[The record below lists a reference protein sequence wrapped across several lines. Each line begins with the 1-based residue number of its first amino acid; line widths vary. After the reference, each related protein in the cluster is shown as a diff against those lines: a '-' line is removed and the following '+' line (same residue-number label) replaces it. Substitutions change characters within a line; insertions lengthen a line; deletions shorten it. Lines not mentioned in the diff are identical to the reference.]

1 MITEDKE
8 LLLKDL
14 CSRLPYGVICEG
26 VQVCSYG
33 EHEAFGK
40 LDSVNRDSS
49 VYIDDYYCDIN
60 TVKPY
65 LRPMSSM
72 TKEEAIEMYF
82 TVDVNVDDSRNVI
95 NCDVSR
101 DKISFL
107 LEHNGN
113 YVGHRV
119 LFFNDIY
126 SLAQMDWLNKHHF
139 DYRGLIPMGLA
150 LEAPEGMYKIE

>member
-1 MITEDKE
+1 MTQEEKQ

-14 CSRLPYGVICEG
+14 CGRLPYGVIVWFKNAEETSGQVKLGFYNVSYVTELG
-26 VQVCSYG
+26 VGWWKEC
-33 EHEAFGK
+33 
-40 LDSVNRDSS
+40 
-49 VYIDDYYCDIN
+49 
-60 TVKPY
+60 KPY

-82 TVDVNVDDSRNVI
+82 TVDVNADDSRNVI
-95 NCDVSR
+95 NCEVSK

-107 LEHNGN
+107 LEHDGN
-113 YVGHRV
+113 YAGHRV

-150 LEAPEGMYKIE
+150 LEAPEDMYKTE